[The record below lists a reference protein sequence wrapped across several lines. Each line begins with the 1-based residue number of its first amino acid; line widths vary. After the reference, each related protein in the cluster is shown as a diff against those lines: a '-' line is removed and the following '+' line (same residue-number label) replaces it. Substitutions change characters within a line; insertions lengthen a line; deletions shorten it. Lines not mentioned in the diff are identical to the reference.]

1 MSVSD
6 SASAPAFSLHE
17 VTPTSRVDFAVLDE
31 ATADLEPPFAVI
43 DVGALRSNA
52 DALVRRAAGKPVRVA
67 SKSVRCLAI
76 TTAVLDLD
84 GFAGILALTLP
95 EALLLARSC
104 QDVVVGYPTTDR
116 RSLMTLASDPVLA
129 QRITL
134 MVDAP
139 EHLDLIENAAVPDG
153 PPIRVCLDLDASL
166 RLLDGRVHLGPR
178 RSPLHSPQEAMAFAR
193 EIARRPPLRLVGMMA
208 YEGQI
213 AGVGDDAGSAANKL
227 LVRAMQS
234 RSRRELAQRRAE
246 AVAALRAI
254 ADLEFVNGGGTGSVA
269 ETAAEDAVT
278 EVAAGSGLYCPTLF
292 DGYRRFRATPAAFF
306 VTSVVRRPA
315 PDLATVLGG
324 GWVASGTA
332 GPEKLPTPVWP
343 AGLALT
349 DLEGAGEAQTPLTGG
364 GALQVG
370 DRVWFRHAKA
380 GELCERVNELHLVE
394 GGRVVA
400 TVPTYRG
407 EGLAFL

>member
-178 RSPLHSPQEAMAFAR
+178 RSPLHSP
-193 EIARRPPLRLVGMMA
+193 
-208 YEGQI
+208 
-213 AGVGDDAGSAANKL
+213 
-227 LVRAMQS
+227 
-234 RSRRELAQRRAE
+234 
-246 AVAALRAI
+246 
-254 ADLEFVNGGGTGSVA
+254 
-269 ETAAEDAVT
+269 
-278 EVAAGSGLYCPTLF
+278 
-292 DGYRRFRATPAAFF
+292 
-306 VTSVVRRPA
+306 
-315 PDLATVLGG
+315 
-324 GWVASGTA
+324 
-332 GPEKLPTPVWP
+332 
-343 AGLALT
+343 
-349 DLEGAGEAQTPLTGG
+349 
-364 GALQVG
+364 
-370 DRVWFRHAKA
+370 
-380 GELCERVNELHLVE
+380 
-394 GGRVVA
+394 
-400 TVPTYRG
+400 
-407 EGLAFL
+407 